1 MKKISHI
8 LFLFTIVIFFSSCFS
23 RTETL
28 KPKVSGKAGEVLM
41 VMPEQNWTS
50 EPGGTFRKILTADKN
65 GLPQPEPLFSLI
77 HVIPDQFAK
86 IFNSHRNIIIV
97 NIGPENAKDKIIVQQ
112 DLWSTPQIVINIKA
126 GSEEACQELL
136 KNNSD
141 YLIERI
147 NRAERERVLMNYRK
161 FMEAGI
167 VHSLKENH
175 HISLVIP
182 KGYRLDVDSTNFI
195 WLASETPTTSQGI
208 LVYFYPYTD
217 KNTFTPEYLVEKRNR
232 FLKKYVSGPSP
243 NTWMATEDLLP
254 PSFNEFELDGKYY
267 SELRGLWKLQNGF
280 MGGPFVS
287 LSTVDELRKRVVT
300 VEGFVYAP
308 SEEKRELLRQV
319 ESILFT
325 LKIDEDTGERE

>member
-1 MKKISHI
+1 MKKTAFAFI
-8 LFLFTIVIFFSSCFS
+8 FFTIVIFFSSCFS

-28 KPKVSGKAGEVLM
+28 KPKVSGNAGEVLI
-41 VMPEQNWTS
+41 VMPERNWSS
-50 EPGGTFRKILTADKN
+50 EPGGTFREILTTDIE
-65 GLPQPEPLFSLI
+65 GLPQPEPLFSLV

-86 IFNSHRNIIIV
+86 IFNSHRNIILV
-97 NIGPENAKDKIIVQQ
+97 SIGPENEKDKISVQQ
-112 DLWSTPQIVINIKA
+112 DIWSTPQIVINIKA

-136 KNNSD
+136 KKNSD
-141 YLIERI
+141 YLVDRI
-147 NRAERERVLMNYRK
+147 NRAEQERVLINYRK

-167 VHSLKENH
+167 VHSLKKNH

-182 KGYRLDVDSTNFI
+182 KGYRLDVDSTNFV
-195 WLASETPTTSQGI
+195 WLASETPTSSQGI
-208 LVYFYPYTD
+208 LIYFYPYTD
-217 KNTFTPEYLVEKRNR
+217 ENTFTPEYLVEKRDR
-232 FLKKYVSGPSP
+232 FLKKYVPGPNP

-267 SELRGLWKLQNGF
+267 SEIRGLWKLQNGF

-308 SEEKRELLRQV
+308 SEKKREYLRQV
-319 ESILFT
+319 ESILYT
-325 LKIDEDTGERE
+325 LKIDE

>member
-1 MKKISHI
+1 MKKIPFVFI
-8 LFLFTIVIFFSSCFS
+8 LFATAIFFSSCFS

-28 KPKVSGKAGEVLM
+28 KPKVSGNAGEVLL
-41 VMPEQNWTS
+41 VMPERNWRS
-50 EPGGTFRKILTADKN
+50 EPGGTLREILTADKD
-65 GLPQPEPLFSLI
+65 GLPQPEPLFNLV

-86 IFNSHRNIIIV
+86 IFNSHRNIILLS
-97 NIGPENAKDKIIVQQ
+97 IGPENKKDKITVQQ

-126 GSEEACQELL
+126 GSEEACRELL
-136 KNNSD
+136 KKNAD
-141 YLIERI
+141 YLVDRI
-147 NRAERERVLMNYRK
+147 NRAEQERILLNYRK

-167 VHSLKENH
+167 VQSLKMNH

-182 KGYRLDVDSTNFI
+182 KGYRLDVDSTNFV
-195 WLASETPTTSQGI
+195 WLASETPLSSQGI

-217 KNTFTPEYLVEKRNR
+217 ENTFTTEYLVEKRDI
-232 FLKKYVSGPSP
+232 FLKKYVPGPSP

-254 PSFNEFELDGKYY
+254 PSFKEFELDGKYY

-287 LSTVDELRKRVVT
+287 LSTIDELRQRVVT
-300 VEGFVYAP
+300 VEGFVFAP
-308 SEEKRELLRQV
+308 SKKKRELLRQV

-325 LKIDEDTGERE
+325 LKIDEEEGEKE